1 MGRAIIRSVFLK
13 TISQWNEGDEHP
25 CKDFKLTGNII
36 IHKVSKTQHQNLEFG
51 HTQGEIQR
59 KPAKKYI
66 SNSTWDETQKTINF
80 GGKLSFIL
88 SFLFPKRLHRCYIYF
103 HWS

>member
-1 MGRAIIRSVFLK
+1 LELYPFFFS
-13 TISQWNEGDEHP
+13 ISQWSERDEHRWA
-25 CKDFKLTGNII
+25 DFKLTGNII

-66 SNSTWDETQKTINF
+66 SIQL
-80 GGKLSFIL
+80 GMKLREPSIL
-88 SFLFPKRLHRCYIYF
+88 VVN
-103 HWS
+103 